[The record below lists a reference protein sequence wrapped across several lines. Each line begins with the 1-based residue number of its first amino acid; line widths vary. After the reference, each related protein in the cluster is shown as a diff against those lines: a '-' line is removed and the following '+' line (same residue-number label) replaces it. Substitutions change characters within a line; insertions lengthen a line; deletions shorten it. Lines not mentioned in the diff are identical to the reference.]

1 MAMIDDPGGD
11 QFYKEVGVVYVSPSS
26 GKKYYT
32 PCVSDSIKPVLGM
45 VFDSIDHAF
54 SFYKRYAT
62 SSGFE
67 PRKSTGSS
75 SNGVLRYDMIFV
87 PFTGV
92 DNHNRNI
99 TLGAAIL
106 GNETAEMYKW
116 LLRSYVKVFGFAP
129 LVIVTDQ
136 DAAIRRAVEDVLP
149 TSRHRLCMWH
159 IWDKL
164 TSKVGSTLC
173 NTTDFKKRLARIVW
187 TDAITPAEFEKEWHA
202 ILSDFDL
209 TTHSWL
215 IEIYKIRE
223 DWIPAYYRG
232 ENLSGLMRT
241 TSRSESENS
250 FFSQF
255 FNPESTLFEFI
266 GHFEAAM
273 ECQRYQHRK
282 NDHETRY
289 FTPDIWSS
297 FILEKQAAK
306 IFTRAIFLDQQLEI
320 DHAINQC
327 ASVSVS
333 VVNDFKMYEVKDF
346 LQPCTTNFKV
356 MFREEDVTISCCCNR
371 FEQYGLLCRHI
382 FYILRLGEIREFP
395 RKYVLTRWTR
405 EVVPNNS
412 NSEFISYGVSDSNSV
427 DVEAIIR
434 EIRMDNEYNLNRLV
448 ANKEEM
454 YRYRDH
460 VKGYKTKADEILIV
474 NPPSSR
480 KEKFKSQIQMDEP
493 FKGKVIVPIKS
504 STKGSVKFKRMKSDR
519 EIAVS
524 QTGKKQ
530 RECGHCKG
538 FGHNQRTCVL
548 YLQSIAQKNKAN
560 SSGEQ
565 SMQD

>member
-32 PCVSDSIKPVLGM
+32 PCVSFSIKHVLGM

-54 SFYKRYAT
+54 SFYK
-62 SSGFE
+62 
-67 PRKSTGSS
+67 
-75 SNGVLRYDMIFV
+75 RYDMIFV

-136 DAAIRRAVEDVLP
+136 DAAMRRAVEDVLP
-149 TSRHRLCMWH
+149 TSHHRLCMWH

-187 TDAITPAEFEKEWHA
+187 TNAITPAEFEKEWHA

-209 TTHSWL
+209 TAHSWL

-241 TSRSESENS
+241 TSRSESENN

-306 IFTRAIFLDQQLEI
+306 IFTRAIFLDQLLEI
-320 DHAINQC
+320 DHAINLC
-327 ASVSVS
+327 AS
-333 VVNDFKMYEVKDF
+333 
-346 LQPCTTNFKV
+346 V

-395 RKYVLTRWTR
+395 TKYVLTRWSR
-405 EVVPNNS
+405 EAVPNNS

-427 DVEAIIR
+427 NVEAIIR

-454 YRYRDH
+454 CRYRDH
-460 VKGYKTKADEILIV
+460 VKGYKTKADEILIA
-474 NPPSSR
+474 NPPPSR
-480 KEKFKSQIQMDEP
+480 KEKFKS
-493 FKGKVIVPIKS
+493 
-504 STKGSVKFKRMKSDR
+504 
-519 EIAVS
+519 
-524 QTGKKQ
+524 
-530 RECGHCKG
+530 
-538 FGHNQRTCVL
+538 
-548 YLQSIAQKNKAN
+548 
-560 SSGEQ
+560 
-565 SMQD
+565 

>member
-26 GKKYYT
+26 RKKYYT
-32 PCVSDSIKPVLGM
+32 PCVSDYIKPVLDGFKDGV
-45 VFDSIDHAF
+45 VFDTLDDEDNGKVRHRKPSKRVGCGAQIRLQINKRKKYEIYFIEEKHNH
-54 SFYKRYAT
+54 SFVAKEEVQ
-62 SSGFE
+62 FM
-67 PRKSTGSS
+67 SS
-75 SNGVLRYDMIFV
+75 SRNVGHLNESAIQALSSINTGPCIAFNVMKTLCELAIQRLKNKQKHLPNFSCEYVVKEDGRLGGLFWADEYMKTNYFTFGDVVAFDGTYRLNKYDMIFV

-106 GNETAEMYKW
+106 GNETAEMSKW
-116 LLRSYVKVFGFAP
+116 LLQSYVKVFVFAP
-129 LVIVTDQ
+129 LFIVTNQ
-136 DAAIRRAVEDVLP
+136 DAAMRRAVEDVLP

-164 TSKVGSTLC
+164 TSKVGLTLC

-209 TTHSWL
+209 TAHSWL

-223 DWIPAYYRG
+223 DWIPAYYRR

-255 FNPESTLFEFI
+255 FNLESTLFEFI

-273 ECQRYQHRK
+273 ECQRYKHRK

-297 FILEKQAAK
+297 LILEKQAVK
-306 IFTRAIFLDQQLEI
+306 IFTRAIFLDQQLELI
-320 DHAINQC
+320 MQ
-327 ASVSVS
+327 
-333 VVNDFKMYEVKDF
+333 
-346 LQPCTTNFKV
+346 LTNV
-356 MFREEDVTISCCCNR
+356 H
-371 FEQYGLLCRHI
+371 LHI

-405 EVVPNNS
+405 EAIPNNS
-412 NSEFISYGVSDSNSV
+412 NSEIISYGVSDSNSV
-427 DVEAIIR
+427 DFEAIIR

-454 YRYRDH
+454 CRYRDH

-474 NPPSSR
+474 NPPLSR
-480 KEKFKSQIQMDEP
+480 KENFKSQI
-493 FKGKVIVPIKS
+493 
-504 STKGSVKFKRMKSDR
+504 
-519 EIAVS
+519 
-524 QTGKKQ
+524 
-530 RECGHCKG
+530 
-538 FGHNQRTCVL
+538 
-548 YLQSIAQKNKAN
+548 
-560 SSGEQ
+560 
-565 SMQD
+565 